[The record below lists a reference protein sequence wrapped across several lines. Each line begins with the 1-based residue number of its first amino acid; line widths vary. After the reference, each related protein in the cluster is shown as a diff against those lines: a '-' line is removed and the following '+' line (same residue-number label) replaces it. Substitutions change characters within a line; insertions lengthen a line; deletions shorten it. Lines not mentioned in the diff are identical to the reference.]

1 MKDVNKVLR
10 VVGMILLGLFVFM
23 VGVPLVATLAG
34 VTVGIIGSLIS
45 LAVLL
50 IKVAVVLAIFYLIL
64 VGVRA
69 LLR

>member
-1 MKDVNKVLR
+1 
-10 VVGMILLGLFVFM
+10 
-23 VGVPLVATLAG
+23 LAG
-34 VTVGIIGSLIS
+34 VTLGIIGSLIS

-50 IKVAVVLAIFYLIL
+50 IKVAVVLAIGYLIL